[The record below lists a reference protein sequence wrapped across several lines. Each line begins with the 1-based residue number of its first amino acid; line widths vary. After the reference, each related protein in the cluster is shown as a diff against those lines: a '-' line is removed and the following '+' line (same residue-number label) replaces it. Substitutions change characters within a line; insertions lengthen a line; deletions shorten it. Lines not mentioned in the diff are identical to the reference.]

1 MKIQSQTMKMENYF
15 EKKRVDKECL
25 NRVVYISAGS
35 NMGDREKNIGYSFKF
50 LKESFSFFQTASLYE
65 TEPLYNTA
73 QPNFLNTVFKGVLK
87 NKNSADNI
95 LSLLLSIEN
104 IMGRKRDINNLKG
117 ERNIDLDLLLFGN
130 NIINKENLQIPH
142 PGIKERLFVLFP
154 LVELESGLIDPVTKQ
169 KYSEIAKQLKQGI
182 YLYKSCRYIERY
194 I

>member
-1 MKIQSQTMKMENYF
+1 MENYF
-15 EKKRVDKECL
+15 EKKEIEKRCL

-35 NMGDREKNIGYSFKF
+35 NIGDREKNIGYSFKF
-50 LKESFSFFQTASLYE
+50 LKENFNFFQTASLYE

-87 NKNSADNI
+87 NKNSAENI
-95 LSLLLSIEN
+95 LSLLLSVEN
-104 IMGRKRDINNLKG
+104 TMGRKRDINNPKG

-130 NIINKENLQIPH
+130 DIINKENLQIPH
-142 PGIKERLFVLFP
+142 LGIKERLFVLLP

-169 KYSEIAKQLKQGI
+169 KYSEIAKQLKQSI